1 MCSRSQARS
10 EERNKLRVIQAK
22 PKEQL
27 TLQDMEERRLIEA
40 IEIEQKLNE
49 LINEVNQR
57 RNR

>member
-10 EERNKLRVIQAK
+10 EERKNLRVIQAK